1 MRRPRRWQLD
11 LRPVDAAE
19 AIGWLIR
26 RYLHSYGPATLQQFA
41 QWLAGGR
48 TWAAERFSALGDA
61 LEPVDVEGTRAWQL
75 TGDGEDG
82 KVAAATGVRLLPYFD
97 AYAVGC
103 HPREVVFPGVAGERA
118 LSGGQAGTLPV
129 VLVDGALCYRA
140 FGPAAPLA
148 ARLQDRF
155 AVVTY
160 DRRGRGESGDTAPHG
175 VDREVEDL
183 AVVIEAVGG
192 EACVYGISSGGALV
206 LEAAQ
211 AGLPIVKAA
220 VYEIPFAVTPGSRTE
235 PADYQATL
243 TDLLAQGRNGAAV
256 KLFMRMVGTPAAMVA
271 TMPLMR
277 PVWRKLTAVAPTLP
291 YDRALVTAHMTGAPL
306 PPDCYDAATMPVL
319 AMAGGKS
326 PAWFRDG
333 MQQVAERLPNATYRT
348 IDGQTHMLK
357 PDAIAPVLTEFFT
370 AP

>member
-1 MRRPRRWQLD
+1 MTTTTSKD
-11 LRPVDAAE
+11 GTEIAYSVD
-19 AIGWLIR
+19 GQ
-26 RYLHSYGPATLQQFA
+26 GPT
-41 QWLAGGR
+41 
-48 TWAAERFSALGDA
+48 
-61 LEPVDVEGTRAWQL
+61 
-75 TGDGEDG
+75 
-82 KVAAATGVRLLPYFD
+82 
-97 AYAVGC
+97 
-103 HPREVVFPGVAGERA
+103 
-118 LSGGQAGTLPV
+118 V

-175 VDREVEDL
+175 VDR
-183 AVVIEAVGG
+183 
-192 EACVYGISSGGALV
+192 
-206 LEAAQ
+206 EAAQ